1 MNRIES
7 KETVAGAAKLFE
19 EEVRE
24 QQPDIS
30 SGELCG
36 MVKEYVYYQQDDM
49 TREDARKVEETCLL
63 KK

>member
-7 KETVAGAAKLFE
+7 KETVAGAAKLFQ

-24 QQPDIS
+24 LQPDITR
-30 SGELCG
+30 GELCG
-36 MVKEYVYYQQDDM
+36 MVGEYAYYQQDDM